1 MKKTG
6 VSVGITEELVKKAG
20 GFSWSCEEESIYP
33 IYMNRTDVREA
44 LHLVRKTHIFCDA
57 ILSET

>member
-1 MKKTG
+1 MENLKKTG

-33 IYMNRTDVREA
+33 IYMNRTDVRES
-44 LHLVRKTHIFCDA
+44 LHWLR
-57 ILSET
+57 

>member
-1 MKKTG
+1 
-6 VSVGITEELVKKAG
+6 VKKAG